1 MADPS
6 TPSKK
11 DGIETSEVSSE
22 DKSSP
27 PVGSSETTGECLRAE
42 DPLPLGSGTT
52 TADVPVPDPEK
63 VSPDLAGVMEYEE
76 KDLDYDIENRAA
88 SEPMEEGEIAEQAKF

>member
-42 DPLPLGSGTT
+42 DPLPSGSGATM
-52 TADVPVPDPEK
+52 PD
-63 VSPDLAGVMEYEE
+63 Y
-76 KDLDYDIENRAA
+76 
-88 SEPMEEGEIAEQAKF
+88 